1 MTTKTTKAMRSVS
14 AGKNYTYFND
24 VLQDGRRSLKVWGWS
39 REQYDQCTT
48 VLRAQGCGAEV
59 VTRNYTHPY
68 NKKPI
73 TVTRLWVRE

>member
-39 REQYDQCTT
+39 REQYNQCAAI
-48 VLRAQGCGAEV
+48 LREQGCTAEV
-59 VTRNYTHPY
+59 VTHNYTSPY
-68 NKKPI
+68 TKKPI
-73 TVTRLWVRE
+73 AVTRLWVRE

>member
-39 REQYDQCTT
+39 REQYDRCATI
-48 VLRAQGCGAEV
+48 LCEQGCTAEV
-59 VTRNYTHPY
+59 VTRNYTSRY